1 MKWCTIKMVDA
12 CDNKSFETEIL
23 NATANVKSVSEKKA
37 FVKNIHK

>member
-1 MKWCTIKMVDA
+1 MVDA

-37 FVKNIHK
+37 FVTNIHK

>member
-1 MKWCTIKMVDA
+1 MVDA

-37 FVKNIHK
+37 FFTNIHK